1 MRAAKQ
7 VCLALAGI
15 ALSASCIEAA
25 SSAFQNDIAALN
37 PLIWYKLGEPA
48 GASLTINSG
57 SLGSSLNGTVFNSP
71 AFGAAGDGGDTGV
84 AFTNGSG
91 QQQYI
96 QTANNVPASLQG
108 NPTFTMEALVYLPSK
123 GQPSTPFYAP
133 FLWWGANGTGNS
145 VYFSLSNQNA
155 SKVFVGFYN
164 SGLVMTS
171 TINLDAWNLITWVRD
186 SNNGTNNS
194 LTGSTLYINGVQ
206 VGTTSDTS
214 LSGSAGIA
222 PSIKAGPLTIE
233 RAGDFSR
240 YFTGTVDEA
249 VVFGTALSA
258 SVIAQHYADVIATS
272 NGLPTINAG
281 GVVPVNSSATTIDQ
295 GEWVSIYG
303 TNLASTTTVWKGDF
317 PTSLGGTSVTIDNRP
332 AYLWF
337 VSPTQINLQV
347 PNDSAT
353 GSILVSVTTA
363 AGTASS
369 TVTLALEA
377 PSFNLFSSKYP
388 AAIVPTSGPGNSG
401 AGYDYI
407 GPSGAFSFPSRPVKA
422 GETLLLYGVGFG
434 LTAPPVPAGQSFS
447 GAAPSVTPPVITI
460 GGISADVAFAGIV
473 EAGLFQF
480 NVVVPDA
487 GSGDQPLVATIGG
500 VSTPSNIFI
509 TLQ

>member
-164 SGLVMTS
+164 SGLVMT
-171 TINLDAWNLITWVRD
+171 
-186 SNNGTNNS
+186 
-194 LTGSTLYINGVQ
+194 
-206 VGTTSDTS
+206 
-214 LSGSAGIA
+214 
-222 PSIKAGPLTIE
+222 P
-233 RAGDFSR
+233 
-240 YFTGTVDEA
+240 
-249 VVFGTALSA
+249 
-258 SVIAQHYADVIATS
+258 
-272 NGLPTINAG
+272 
-281 GVVPVNSSATTIDQ
+281 
-295 GEWVSIYG
+295 
-303 TNLASTTTVWKGDF
+303 F
-317 PTSLGGTSVTIDNRP
+317 P
-332 AYLWF
+332 
-337 VSPTQINLQV
+337 
-347 PNDSAT
+347 
-353 GSILVSVTTA
+353 
-363 AGTASS
+363 
-369 TVTLALEA
+369 
-377 PSFNLFSSKYP
+377 
-388 AAIVPTSGPGNSG
+388 PG
-401 AGYDYI
+401 
-407 GPSGAFSFPSRPVKA
+407 
-422 GETLLLYGVGFG
+422 
-434 LTAPPVPAGQSFS
+434 
-447 GAAPSVTPPVITI
+447 
-460 GGISADVAFAGIV
+460 
-473 EAGLFQF
+473 
-480 NVVVPDA
+480 
-487 GSGDQPLVATIGG
+487 
-500 VSTPSNIFI
+500 
-509 TLQ
+509 